1 MYVILYSV
9 KTMSFTETR
18 ANLAAALDAVEN
30 DAEELVITRAGHE
43 PVVVVT
49 LAEYESLKETDYL
62 MRSPANARRLRE
74 AIEQDR
80 AGAGTVRE
88 LADPDT
94 ADDGGTAGGAA

>member
-80 AGAGTVRE
+80 AGDGTVRE
-88 LADPDT
+88 LADPDA

>member
-1 MYVILYSV
+1 MYVILYIV

-80 AGAGTVRE
+80 AGDGTVRE
-88 LADPDT
+88 LADPDA
-94 ADDGGTAGGAA
+94 ADDRGTAGGAA

>member
-1 MYVILYSV
+1 MYAIVYIM
-9 KTMSFTETR
+9 KTMGFTETR
-18 ANLAAALDAVEN
+18 ANFARALDSVEN

-74 AIEQDR
+74 AIAQDR
-80 AGAGTVRE
+80 AGGGTVHE
-88 LADPDT
+88 LVEPDT
-94 ADDGGTAGGAA
+94 ATPGIGDAG

>member
-1 MYVILYSV
+1 
-9 KTMSFTETR
+9 MSFTETR
-18 ANLAAALDAVEN
+18 ANLAAALDAVES

-74 AIEQDR
+74 AIEQDKS
-80 AGAGTVRE
+80 GEGSVRE
-88 LADPDT
+88 LADPDAT
-94 ADDGGTAGGAA
+94 AGEGTAGGAA

>member
-1 MYVILYSV
+1 
-9 KTMSFTETR
+9 MSFTETR
-18 ANLAAALDAVEN
+18 ANLAAALDAVES

-80 AGAGTVRE
+80 AGDGTIRE
-88 LADPDT
+88 LVDPDS
-94 ADDGGTAGGAA
+94 ADDQGRAGGAA